1 MALNNKIKN
10 IRQKAGLTQEA
21 FAEKIMVS
29 RQAVT
34 KWESGK
40 GIPDIENLKTIAN
53 IFNNSLDELLN
64 EKDEINLTIAACD
77 NSEVQRNCLSTAG
90 DDNFENFI
98 GTKCSIELSGWS
110 EGAYN
115 VTLLSKDQYFLFY
128 IYTSK
133 KETKIGAIAQR
144 FVNSIEDSKSQN
156 KASTD
161 YSKYYGIDETFF
173 IGKALDLNLHEQ
185 HIWNGL
191 IGKETEFNDIILKSV
206 SDKEFKILIGK
217 LVEQIIPKDEISRFE
232 YTVE

>member
-10 IRQKAGLTQEA
+10 IRQKTGLTQEA
-21 FAEKIMVS
+21 FSEKILVS

-40 GIPDIENLKTIAN
+40 GIPDIENLKMISN
-53 IFNNSLDELLN
+53 IFNISLDELLN
-64 EKDEINLTIAACD
+64 EKDEINPAIASCD
-77 NSEVQRNCLSTAG
+77 NSEVQRNCLSIVS
-90 DDNFENFI
+90 DDNFENYI
-98 GTKCSIELSGWS
+98 GTKCSIELSGWND
-110 EGAYN
+110 GAFH
-115 VTLLSKDQYFLFY
+115 VTLLSKDQHFLFY

-144 FVNSIEDSKSQN
+144 FVKSIEDSKSQH

-173 IGKALDLNLHEQ
+173 IGKALNLNLHEQ

-191 IGKETEFNDIILKSV
+191 IGKETEYNDIILKSV
-206 SDKEFKILIGK
+206 SDKEFKILVGK
-217 LVEQIIPKDEISRFE
+217 FVEQTIPRDEISKFE

>member
-1 MALNNKIKN
+1 MALNNKLKN
-10 IRQKAGLTQEA
+10 IRQKAGLTQKA

-40 GIPDIENLKTIAN
+40 GIPDIANLKTISS
-53 IFNNSLDELLN
+53 IFNISLDELLN
-64 EKDEINLTIAACD
+64 EQDEINQTIASCN
-77 NSEVQRNCLSTAG
+77 NSEVQHNCSSTVS
-90 DDNFENFI
+90 DDDFENYI
-98 GTKCSIELSGWS
+98 GMKCSIELSGWS
-110 EGAYN
+110 DGAFN
-115 VTLLSKDQYFLFY
+115 VTLLSKDQHFLFY
-128 IYTSK
+128 IYTIK

-144 FVNSIEDSKSQN
+144 FVKSIEDSKSKH
-156 KASTD
+156 KASID

-173 IGKALDLNLHEQ
+173 IGKVLDLNLHEQ

-206 SDKEFKILIGK
+206 SDKKFKILIGK
-217 LVEQIIPKDEISRFE
+217 LVEQTIPKDEISKFE